1 MLSKVRVDDSA
12 DSPSRTG
19 SKEIPCA
26 SQRSQNLVLS
36 SRIQHL
42 VSRIDMPPPL
52 TYANYLDLEK
62 LLTLQKPRSSPA
74 EHDETLF
81 IIIHQTYELWFKQL
95 LHEFEKIKRDF
106 SAGDLF
112 GASHSFKRVRT
123 IMKVLVAQVDILET
137 MTPSSFS
144 SFRDRLETA
153 SGFQSVQFRE
163 IEFVLGYKRASTLAY
178 VKPDFPGYDR
188 LQQLLNGRTVIDH
201 FYDFLATRGA
211 KIPEELKKRD
221 LTQPNGPNEQVQEEI
236 LRLYKNAP
244 ECSILF
250 ELMTDF
256 DEGLQEW
263 RYRHIKLVERTIG
276 AKKGTGGSPGV
287 PFLKE
292 SLFRP
297 VFHDLWAI
305 RHQM

>member
-1 MLSKVRVDDSA
+1 M
-12 DSPSRTG
+12 
-19 SKEIPCA
+19 
-26 SQRSQNLVLS
+26 
-36 SRIQHL
+36 
-42 VSRIDMPPPL
+42 PPL

-62 LLTLQKPRSSPA
+62 LLTLQKPRSTPA
-74 EHDETLF
+74 EHDEMLF

-95 LHEFEKIKRDF
+95 LHEFEKIKTDF

-112 GASHSFKRVRT
+112 GAIHSFKRTRT
-123 IMKVLVAQVDILET
+123 IMKTLVAQVDILET

-163 IEFVLGYKRASTLAY
+163 IEFALGYKRASTLNY
-178 VKPDFPGYDR
+178 VRPDFPGYDR
-188 LQQLLNGRTVIDH
+188 LQQRLGERSVIDH
-201 FYDFLATRGA
+201 FHDFLASRGA
-211 KIPEELKKRD
+211 QIPAELKNRD
-221 LTQPNGPNEQVQEEI
+221 LSLPNGPNEQVQKEI
-236 LRLYKNAP
+236 LRLYQASP
-244 ECSILF
+244 ELTILF

-276 AKKGTGGSPGV
+276 AKHGTGGSPGV

-292 SLFRP
+292 SLFKP
-297 VFHDLWAI
+297 IFHDLWAI

>member
-1 MLSKVRVDDSA
+1 M
-12 DSPSRTG
+12 
-19 SKEIPCA
+19 
-26 SQRSQNLVLS
+26 
-36 SRIQHL
+36 
-42 VSRIDMPPPL
+42 PL
-52 TYANYLDLEK
+52 TYASYLDLEK
-62 LLTLQKPRSSPA
+62 LLTLQNPRSSPP
-74 EHDETLF
+74 EHDEMLF

-95 LHEFEKIKRDF
+95 LHEFEKIKHDF

-112 GASHSFKRVRT
+112 GAIHTFKRVRT

-163 IEFVLGYKRASTLAY
+163 LEFMLGYKRGSTLAY
-178 VKPDFPGYDR
+178 VKANFPGFDR
-188 LQQLLNGRTVIDH
+188 LQQLLRERTVIDH
-201 FYDFLATRGA
+201 FYDFLECRGA
-211 KIPEELKKRD
+211 KIPAEIKNRD
-221 LTQPNGPNEQVQEEI
+221 LSLPNRPDEQVQKEI
-236 LRLYKNAP
+236 LRLYKKAP

-276 AKKGTGGSPGV
+276 AKRGTGGSPGV

-292 SLFRP
+292 SLFKP
-297 VFHDLWAI
+297 IFHDLWAI